1 MRQPKIKKR
10 VGVRK
15 FGIMKIFRKIIGI
28 TFLLAGIAIQA
39 QPEMRDIQEIAGNN
53 SDVIDSVKSKI
64 ENLESR
70 VKDGSYTRIPNTDF
84 ENIIDNKIEK
94 SLRETLKWWLFL
106 ITAVV
111 SVLGFLVNKYAKAHL
126 QSIVD
131 EKVNL
136 LRQENEAKIK
146 TISNHY
152 FSSVIESLVD
162 FKVENITKKNHIVDE
177 SMVDDLKTYLNDES
191 LNIAESKKVSLID
204 TIMRCYYYNNYRQR
218 TEKMIDLIKEYEE
231 KFTLLQTTYANAAIA
246 FSDMYDRYGNK
257 EYLTSAI
264 ENCDKSIRILPDY
277 GLAFA
282 QKLELYT
289 MALMKAHNE
298 VEKLGYETELIKV
311 FNDIENN
318 RSTYLCSELVSRLE
332 VDKETFMGPYLEYLK
347 ASFPDEMAKINERA
361 KPVTA

>member
-1 MRQPKIKKR
+1 
-10 VGVRK
+10 
-15 FGIMKIFRKIIGI
+15 MKIFRKIIGI
-28 TFLLAGIAIQA
+28 IFLLAGIATQA

-53 SDVIDSVKSKI
+53 SSVIDSVKSKI

-70 VKDGSYTRIPNTDF
+70 VKDGSYTRIPNADF

-162 FKVENITKKNHIVDE
+162 FKVENITKKNHIVEE

-191 LNIAESKKVSLID
+191 LNIPENKKVSLID

-218 TEKMIDLIKEYEE
+218 TEKMIDLIKEY
-231 KFTLLQTTYANAAIA
+231 
-246 FSDMYDRYGNK
+246 
-257 EYLTSAI
+257 
-264 ENCDKSIRILPDY
+264 
-277 GLAFA
+277 
-282 QKLELYT
+282 
-289 MALMKAHNE
+289 
-298 VEKLGYETELIKV
+298 
-311 FNDIENN
+311 
-318 RSTYLCSELVSRLE
+318 
-332 VDKETFMGPYLEYLK
+332 
-347 ASFPDEMAKINERA
+347 
-361 KPVTA
+361 